1 MKAMTGGDG
10 RAAKRSRV
18 VRLTPERI
26 LRQTTKRFLADHA
39 ARCGK
44 CGSSFVTQEPAFVHC
59 HYCGRMARVA
69 RASLLDQ
76 ELFEIRSGL
85 RLAS

>member
-1 MKAMTGGDG
+1 MKRDG
-10 RAAKRSRV
+10 ARRAGRRDSRV
-18 VRLTPERI
+18 VRFTPERI
-26 LRQTTKRFLADHA
+26 LRQTAKRFLPDHGS
-39 ARCGK
+39 RCAK
-44 CGSSFVTQEPAFVHC
+44 CGSVFVTQEPAFLHC